1 MWRQTANKGLEV
13 EKSLLRVKM
22 LIALLS
28 YLRMVNPGK
37 FSDKRISQDDIFL
50 LRILPGMTSLV
61 P

>member
-13 EKSLLRVKM
+13 EKSLLRVKT

-37 FSDKRISQDDIFL
+37 FSDKRISQDAIFL